1 MAADPS
7 TEAHL
12 RTQVA
17 AACKIL
23 FRLGLADYLG
33 HPSARV
39 PGTDR
44 IIIKPRHSMR
54 VHGMG
59 DLGPEQMVVIDLEGN
74 QLEGDDPAPGERF
87 IHTEIYKAR
96 PDVMGIVH
104 THQSMS
110 TVFGI
115 VSRPI
120 LPILHVEAPLV
131 ARGIPIYPS
140 PELVSTPQQ
149 GAALAN
155 ALGDYA
161 LAHLQGHG
169 IVTVSP
175 TVEEATLAAIHM
187 ERLARANYMA
197 AQLGEPRV
205 ISPEEIERL
214 AGPMVGFQVRWSYY
228 VDLVEGATG
237 PVNF

>member
-1 MAADPS
+1 MASDQP
-7 TEAHL
+7 TEAHFKE
-12 RTQVA
+12 QVA
-17 AACKIL
+17 TSCRIL

-44 IIIKPRHSMR
+44 IIIKPRHSMS

-74 QLEGDDPAPGERF
+74 QLEGDDPPPGERF

-104 THQSMS
+104 THQTMS
-110 TVFGI
+110 TIFGI

-120 LPILHVEAPLV
+120 LPILHVEGPLV

-140 PELVSTPQQ
+140 PELVSTPEQ
-149 GAALAN
+149 GAALAQ

-161 LAHLQGHG
+161 LGHLQGHG

-205 ISPEEIERL
+205 IPPDEIERL

-228 VDLVEGATG
+228 VSLIEGSTG